1 MWKGRVLVYVFSV
14 FFTNSVAK
22 RAGSGIRLHRFVS
35 RLGLCVSVTS
45 PIKWG
50 NKSVLLPVL

>member
-14 FFTNSVAK
+14 FFTNSVTKMAD
-22 RAGSGIRLHRFVS
+22 SDIRLHRYVS
-35 RLGLCVSVTS
+35 RLGLCVSVTL